1 MVSRFSLKLRYC
13 LFLPRGRGSSKLKRR
28 GVFFNWGLDKVS
40 ILRAALSF
48 EKNILW
54 TSFFF
59 YFIFCLHFTRLFLF
73 LGRKIVHLPQ
83 FFFVYCFYFHIIL
96 GFNIGFSE
104 TQYTVAIAIAKQ
116 KNEKLSSTK
125 LCLSVSQRVVN
136 GCLFW
141 ANFSYS
147 ELPFLTELFF
157 LFV

>member
-28 GVFFNWGLDKVS
+28 GVFLTEDSIKLAYWEPRWVS
-40 ILRAALSF
+40 GRIFCELLSF
-48 EKNILW
+48 L
-54 TSFFF
+54 F
-59 YFIFCLHFTRLFLF
+59 YF
-73 LGRKIVHLPQ
+73 LPSLYTLV
-83 FFFVYCFYFHIIL
+83 FISWTENSTLASVFFVYCFYFHIIL

-147 ELPFLTELFF
+147 ELPFLTELFC